1 MQKLGL
7 IHRGKYR
14 IFIFKKSQGADMLKK
29 TGILMLAIFMFSQ
42 TQSPAQIRDREKA
55 PVEQTW
61 NLEDLYPSPQA
72 WEEAKRELVAEFDS
86 FEAFEGKLGKSP
98 QNLSDCLQLSS
109 KVEKELSRLQD
120 YAHRAYDQ
128 DTRNA
133 ETLARKQAISQI
145 ATTFNTKT
153 SFIVPE
159 ILLLDKKTIETF
171 LQKEPQLVPYRFYL
185 NDLLRRKPHIL
196 SKKEEAIIAKAGLM
210 SDAAYSIYSVFS
222 NAELPYP
229 EIELSTGEKV
239 LLDNSGFA
247 RHRAVPQRP
256 DREKVFQSFF
266 GTLSNFKQTLGTQL
280 YANIKTNMFYSQVRN
295 YDNTLTAALY
305 PNNIP
310 EEVYHTLVK
319 NVNDNLDTFHRYL
332 RLKQRMLG
340 VEQLKYSDL
349 YAPVVKN
356 VDLEY
361 TIPQAEEM
369 ITEALAPMGEAYL
382 NALQK
387 AFDNRWIDYHPTI
400 GKRSGAY
407 SSGSSYDVHP
417 YILMNFNGKYNDVST
432 LAHELGHALHS
443 YFSNKN
449 QPYPLASYPIFV
461 AEVASTLNEA
471 LLIQKQLEEIND
483 DNIRLSL
490 LMNYL
495 DGMKG
500 TLFRQTQFAEYEL
513 KIYQTAEEGTPLTGE
528 NLTRIYEELV
538 KTYYGH
544 DKGIC
549 DVNETVKYEWSYI
562 PHFYYNYYV
571 YQYATSYTASVALAE
586 KILNNETN
594 IVDKYLKF
602 ISSGGSD
609 YPIELLKKAGVDLT
623 TSQPFE
629 KSMDMMNRLIDEIE
643 SILDKQ

>member
-1 MQKLGL
+1 
-7 IHRGKYR
+7 
-14 IFIFKKSQGADMLKK
+14 MLKK

-42 TQSPAQIRDREKA
+42 TQSPAQIRDREKV
-55 PVEQTW
+55 PVEETW

-86 FEAFEGKLGKSP
+86 FKAFEGKLGKSP
-98 QNLSDCLQLSS
+98 QDLSACLQLAS

-120 YAHRAYDQ
+120 YAHRASDQ

-133 ETLARKQAISQI
+133 ETLARKQAISQV

-171 LQKEPQLVPYRFYL
+171 LQKEPQLAPYRFYL

-229 EIELSTGEKV
+229 EIELSTKEKV

-247 RHRAVPQRP
+247 RHRAVPQRA

-266 GTLSNFKQTLGTQL
+266 GTLSHFKQTLGTQL

-369 ITEALAPMGEAYL
+369 ITEALAPMGEDYL
-382 NALQK
+382 KALKK

-449 QPYPLASYPIFV
+449 QPYPLANYPIFV

-586 KILNNETN
+586 KILNNEPN
-594 IVDKYLKF
+594 IVDKYLEF

-643 SILDKQ
+643 SILDKK

>member
-1 MQKLGL
+1 
-7 IHRGKYR
+7 
-14 IFIFKKSQGADMLKK
+14 MLKK

-42 TQSPAQIRDREKA
+42 TQAPAQIRDRDKA

-98 QNLSDCLQLSS
+98 QNLRDCLQLSS

-133 ETLARKQAISQI
+133 ETLARKQAISQV

-171 LQKEPQLVPYRFYL
+171 LQKEPQLAPYRFYL

-229 EIELSTGEKV
+229 EIELSTGKKV

-247 RHRAVPQRP
+247 RHRAGPQRP
-256 DREKVFQSFF
+256 DREKVFKSFF

-280 YANIKTNMFYSQVRN
+280 YANIKTNMFFSQVRN

-369 ITEALAPMGEAYL
+369 ITEALAPMGDAYL

-449 QPYPLASYPIFV
+449 QPYPLANYPIFV

-513 KIYQTAEEGTPLTGE
+513 KIYRTAEEGTPLTGE
-528 NLTRIYEELV
+528 NLTRMYEELV

-544 DKGIC
+544 DKGVC
-549 DVNETVKYEWSYI
+549 DVNESIKYEWSYI

-586 KILNNETN
+586 KILNNETG

-609 YPIELLKKAGVDLT
+609 YPIELLKEAGVDLT
-623 TSQPFE
+623 TSRPFE

-643 SILDKQ
+643 SILDKT